1 MKKDMEFD
9 EAHKLSKI
17 GPRHSPVHGLIFYL
31 ITENMIKGLDD
42 DEVNFLD
49 QVDKSRVEAEK
60 RKAAE
65 DKKALDEY
73 RNAVSSLQEDSVQSR
88 INEVIKKPGLSSSS
102 GTAPKTSQHKL
113 LAGAVKRKS
122 SDIPKSS
129 GDQNGAKRK
138 LEETGMSFEPGERA
152 DLFLFYFTSICTP
165 YHDLYWS
172 AAWHWILP

>member
-1 MKKDMEFD
+1 
-9 EAHKLSKI
+9 
-17 GPRHSPVHGLIFYL
+17 
-31 ITENMIKGLDD
+31 MIKGLDD

-65 DKKALDEY
+65 DKEALDEY

-129 GDQNGAKRK
+129 AGDQNGAKRK

-152 DLFLFYFTSICTP
+152 DLFLFYFITISTP

-172 AAWHWILP
+172 SARHWILP